1 MGVVIRWCC
10 GHTSIC
16 VSRVYAFSFGDV
28 GSRIFQLM
36 VSQECASPPSCP
48 AFGSC
53 PPPGALPCPCP
64 VSVAMDLNFS
74 DSDDSAEDVVE
85 AMPQTSGEQEP
96 WAEGAIRELKQ
107 QPCSQGVH
115 EDGDAWKLQ
124 RTHAASEA
132 DRLTKTQSSA
142 YGRMEQQCG
151 SMPYPPKPPMLPP
164 FGMGQSQQ
172 MGPAADADSW
182 AAWPTP
188 QQLADQRSALI
199 HHMPPPHP
207 NAAMPLTRLSMVAAA
222 PACGSMLSA
231 ISEPVVGHQG
241 VAPTEQLPP
250 TQDART
256 RVQRWPAATA
266 VQAASLA
273 GTSTGGAGG
282 ARVPQLGVA
291 GFAQARAAPMSGVA
305 GGMAERQKRQSRKN
319 WTPAEDQSLLQHVK
333 DNGTQSWSEIA
344 VKLPGRISKQCR
356 ER

>member
-1 MGVVIRWCC
+1 
-10 GHTSIC
+10 
-16 VSRVYAFSFGDV
+16 
-28 GSRIFQLM
+28 
-36 VSQECASPPSCP
+36 
-48 AFGSC
+48 
-53 PPPGALPCPCP
+53 
-64 VSVAMDLNFS
+64 MDLNFS

-241 VAPTEQLPP
+241 EPLPSSCRRRRMRGRACRGGLRP
-250 TQDART
+250 RQCRQ
-256 RVQRWPAATA
+256 RVSP
-266 VQAASLA
+266 
-273 GTSTGGAGG
+273 
-282 ARVPQLGVA
+282 
-291 GFAQARAAPMSGVA
+291 ARALVA
-305 GGMAERQKRQSRKN
+305 LAVLVCPSLVSR
-319 WTPAEDQSLLQHVK
+319 AS
-333 DNGTQSWSEIA
+333 
-344 VKLPGRISKQCR
+344 RRR
-356 ER
+356 ELRR

>member
-1 MGVVIRWCC
+1 
-10 GHTSIC
+10 
-16 VSRVYAFSFGDV
+16 
-28 GSRIFQLM
+28 
-36 VSQECASPPSCP
+36 
-48 AFGSC
+48 
-53 PPPGALPCPCP
+53 
-64 VSVAMDLNFS
+64 MDLNFS